1 MATVAKFSSVID
13 VETTADD
20 ELHRI
25 LNNQR
30 EAFRRHGAPGYE
42 QRIAAIEKVRSQIL
56 KYKDEIAEAVSA
68 DFGHRSTHETMLAE
82 VFGSLNPIKHVKKNL
97 KKWMKPERRPI
108 SINFKPASGR
118 IIYQP
123 LGVIGIMAP
132 WNYPVYLALVP
143 LVEAL
148 GAGNRV
154 MIKPSELT
162 PRTSELLKKMLGEV
176 FDEAEVAVVTGG
188 PEVGAAFSGLAF
200 DHLLY
205 TGSTRV
211 GRLVMKAAADK
222 MVPVTLELGGKS
234 PTIIAED
241 YPLDKAAGSIAS
253 GKLLNAGQ
261 TCIAPDYVMVPE
273 GKQDAFVEEFRKI
286 ATQMYP
292 SLVGNPDFT
301 SIVSDSHY
309 ERITRLIRDAQEKG
323 AKIVQINPKGEEFSG
338 TRKIAPTIVL
348 GVTEDM
354 EIMQEEIFGP
364 VLPVKTVKSLDEAID
379 YVNDHP
385 RPLALYV
392 FTHDKAQR
400 DKVLNSTTSGGACA
414 NEVVFHVA
422 QEELPFGGVGPSG
435 TGAYHGEH
443 GFRTF
448 SHAKSVFYQS
458 RFNLAGM
465 VRPPYGTRVEKML
478 KMLMK

>member
-25 LNNQR
+25 LNKQR
-30 EAFRRHGAPGYE
+30 EAFRRKGAPSYDE
-42 QRIAAIEKVRSQIL
+42 RIVAIDKVRAQIL
-56 KYKDEIAEAVSA
+56 KYKDEIAEAIRQ
-68 DFGHRSTHETMLAE
+68 DFGNRSKHETLLAE
-82 VFGSLNPIKHVKKNL
+82 VFGSLNPIKHVRKNL
-97 KKWMKPERRPI
+97 RKWMKPERRPI

-123 LGVIGIMAP
+123 LGVVGIMAP

-154 MIKPSELT
+154 MLKPSELT
-162 PRTSELLKKMLGEV
+162 PRTSDLLKKMLGEV
-176 FDEAEVAVVTGG
+176 FDESEVAVVTGG
-188 PEVGAAFSGLAF
+188 PEVGAAFSTLAF

-234 PTIIAED
+234 PTIVSDD
-241 YPLDKAAGSIAS
+241 YPMEKAAASIAT

-292 SLVGNPDFT
+292 SLLENPDFT

-309 ERITRLIRDAQEKG
+309 ERITRLIRDAQDKG
-323 AKIVQINPKGEEFSG
+323 AKIVQINPKNETFEG
-338 TRKIAPTIVL
+338 TRKIAPTLVL

-354 EIMQEEIFGP
+354 DIMQEEIFGP
-364 VLPVKTVKSLDEAID
+364 VLPVKSVKSVEEAID

-392 FTHDKAQR
+392 FTNDKTRR

-414 NEVVFHVA
+414 NEVVMHVA
-422 QEELPFGGVGPSG
+422 QEELPFGGIGPSG

-465 VRPPYGTRVEKML
+465 LRPPYGARIEKML

>member
-25 LNNQR
+25 LAKQR
-30 EAFRRHGAPGYE
+30 EAFRKNGAPSYDA
-42 QRIAAIEKVRSQIL
+42 RIAALDKMKGQIL
-56 KYKDEIAEAVSA
+56 KYKDEIADAIRE
-68 DFGHRSTHETMLAE
+68 DFGNRSKHETLLAE
-82 VFGSLNPIKHVKKNL
+82 VFGSLNPIKHVRKNL
-97 KKWMKPERRPI
+97 KKWMKPKSRPI
-108 SINFKPASGR
+108 SMNFKPATGK

-123 LGVIGIMAP
+123 LGVIGIMSP
-132 WNYPVYLALVP
+132 WNYPIYLALVP
-143 LVEAL
+143 IAEAL
-148 GAGNRV
+148 AAGNRV
-154 MIKPSELT
+154 MLKPSELT
-162 PRTSELLKKMLGEV
+162 PKTSDLMKKMMAEV
-176 FDEAEVAVVTGG
+176 YDESEVAVITGG
-188 PEVGAAFSGLAF
+188 PEVGAAFSALAF
-200 DHLLY
+200 DHLMY

-234 PTIIAED
+234 PTIIAGD
-241 YPLDKAAGSIAS
+241 YSMEKAAGSIAT

-273 GKQDAFVEEFRKI
+273 GKQDAFVQEFTKV
-286 ATQMYP
+286 ASTMYP
-292 SLVGNPDFT
+292 SLLENPDFT

-323 AKIVQINPKGEEFSG
+323 AKIVQVNPKNETFEG
-338 TRKIAPTIVL
+338 TRKIAPTMVL

-364 VLPVKTVKSLDEAID
+364 VLPVKTFKQMSEAID

-385 RPLALYV
+385 RPLALYI
-392 FTHDKAQR
+392 FTNDKEQR
-400 DKVLNSTTSGGACA
+400 DRVLNSTTSGGACA
-414 NEVVFHVA
+414 NETVMHVA

-443 GFRTF
+443 GFKQF

-465 VRPPYGTRVEKML
+465 LRPPYGARIEKMM
-478 KMLMK
+478 KMLIK

>member
-13 VETTADD
+13 VDATADD
-20 ELHRI
+20 QLHRI
-25 LNNQR
+25 LAKQR
-30 EAFRRHGAPGYE
+30 EAFRRQGAPTYE
-42 QRIAAIEKVRSQIL
+42 QRLAAINKVKAQIL
-56 KYKDEIAEAVSA
+56 KYKDEIADVINA
-68 DFGHRSTHETMLAE
+68 DFSHRSKHETMLAE
-82 VFGSLNPIKHVKKNL
+82 VFSSVNSINHVRKNL
-97 KKWMKPERRPI
+97 KKWMRPERRPI
-108 SINFKPASGR
+108 SMNFKPASGR

-162 PRTSELLKKMLGEV
+162 PKTSDLMKKMMGEI
-176 FDEAEVAVVTGG
+176 FDESEVAVITGG

-234 PTIIAED
+234 PTIVAED
-241 YPLDKAAGSIAS
+241 YPMEKAAASIAT

-273 GKQDAFVEEFRKI
+273 GKQNAFVNEFKAI
-286 ATQMYP
+286 ATKMYP
-292 SLVGNPDFT
+292 SLLNNPDFT
-301 SIVSDSHY
+301 SIVSESHY

-323 AKIVQINPKGEEFSG
+323 AKIVQINPKGETFEG
-338 TRKIAPTIVL
+338 TRKIAPTLVL
-348 GVTEDM
+348 GVTDDM
-354 EIMQEEIFGP
+354 DIMQEEIFGP
-364 VLPVKTVKSLDEAID
+364 VLPVKTVKSVNDAID

-385 RPLALYV
+385 RPLALYI
-392 FTHDKAQR
+392 FTNDTAKR

-414 NEVVFHVA
+414 NEVVMHVA
-422 QEELPFGGVGPSG
+422 QDELPFGGVGPSG

-443 GFRTF
+443 GFKRF

-465 VRPPYGTRVEKML
+465 LRPPYGERIEKLL
-478 KMLMK
+478 KMMMK